1 MFCQNDACPKASACL
16 RHLALKL
23 LTPDE
28 REIVVLNPLAY
39 PAKGAA
45 CPLFGSNETVLAA
58 WGIVNLL
65 TTVPY
70 AKAQKIKAELL
81 SSFGRSKYYRMRR
94 EEIPVM
100 PEDQALIKEIFM
112 KNGIETDPEYSRF
125 TEEYQWSFHTDET
138 HCFRQLKHSKCF
150 SITKQSF
157 QDQKSTGN
165 IFPNNRGSN
174 NILPMRPSTKFN
186 NKRTLF

>member
-1 MFCQNDACPKASACL
+1 MFKGNETVKKKKRFKTGKILCKECFCVVQYDSMKIRIPSRFMFCQNDACPKASACL

-39 PAKGAA
+39 PAKGTA
-45 CPLFGSNETVLAA
+45 CPLFGNSETVRAA

-65 TTVPY
+65 TTVPH

-81 SSFGRSKYYRMRR
+81 SCFGRSKYYRMRR

-138 HCFRQLKHSKCF
+138 LCSGL
-150 SITKQSF
+150 
-157 QDQKSTGN
+157 
-165 IFPNNRGSN
+165 
-174 NILPMRPSTKFN
+174 
-186 NKRTLF
+186 